1 MLMLGVKWGSKIS
14 TSLLKHLNVVCKYL
28 KILHSSPQSHLRIRN
43 ERTLSVGTWSWRNVG
58 RRCLSCRGKS
68 RSDWQ
73 RWRKRSKKGRR
84 ENEWSM
90 RDADSRSWTNNLR
103 DRESRSDRGRRR
115 DARRSREERCVQKF
129 SACFAPSTAFVTL

>member
-1 MLMLGVKWGSKIS
+1 M
-14 TSLLKHLNVVCKYL
+14 
-28 KILHSSPQSHLRIRN
+28 
-43 ERTLSVGTWSWRNVG
+43 
-58 RRCLSCRGKS
+58 SCRGKS

-115 DARRSREERCVQKF
+115 GARRSREERCVQKF
-129 SACFAPSTAFVTL
+129 GACLALSTAFVTL